1 MQADGPVAVRRVGY
15 VRPPH
20 LPADGHRCHDGQV
33 KLVPR
38 PRTPDEAPRPWFRAH
53 PRGAAAVVALLFV
66 GVFVTRLLADESPRD
81 AAGLLYVLPVALAA
95 MSFGRR
101 GGLAAGLFGV
111 SLVVAWALVQDFDL
125 TWLGWVSRVVPLLL
139 LGGLL
144 GDATERL
151 EAAQRRQQQLETA
164 ARRHRDAAE
173 ISDSLIQGMTAARW
187 ALEADRPDVAI
198 TTLEDTVARG
208 QRLVSD
214 LLRDAD
220 LGPGRQVRAPV
231 GGGGEEG
238 VT

>member
-15 VRPPH
+15 VAPPH
-20 LPADGHRCHDGQV
+20 LPADGHGCHDGRV
-33 KLVPR
+33 KRVPR
-38 PRTPDEAPRPWFRAH
+38 PRTPDEAARPWFRAH
-53 PRGAAAVVALLFV
+53 PRWAAAVVALLFV

-111 SLVVAWALVQDFDL
+111 SLVVAWALVQDFDP

-151 EAAQRRQQQLETA
+151 EAAQRREQELEAA

-231 GGGGEEG
+231 DGDGEEG
-238 VT
+238 VA

>member
-1 MQADGPVAVRRVGY
+1 
-15 VRPPH
+15 
-20 LPADGHRCHDGQV
+20 V
-33 KLVPR
+33 KRVPR
-38 PRTPDEAPRPWFRAH
+38 PRTPDEAARPWFRAH
-53 PRGAAAVVALLFV
+53 PRWAAAVVALLFV

-151 EAAQRRQQQLETA
+151 EAAQRREQELEAA

-231 GGGGEEG
+231 DGDGEEG
-238 VT
+238 VA